1 MPYLIGIPAPQL
13 LRGLEHM
20 GLEEVV
26 FVDLDAGTCRLGS
39 QDGQDMDHALLPWAH
54 HLQAAFQVCLT
65 AMHALEGKSWA
76 KTLHCVDCSQWRV
89 SGERLAFLV
98 MQMCCCLDLLPTK
111 SSFPEMLA

>member
-39 QDGQDMDHALLPWAH
+39 QDGPEMDSALLPWSH
-54 HLQAAFQVCLT
+54 HLQAAFQVCFSVHTVLWGVV
-65 AMHALEGKSWA
+65 E
-76 KTLHCVDCSQWRV
+76 
-89 SGERLAFLV
+89 
-98 MQMCCCLDLLPTK
+98 LDLHKNLLKIQALDCP
-111 SSFPEMLA
+111 SFIQNAYI

>member
-1 MPYLIGIPAPQL
+1 
-13 LRGLEHM
+13 M

-65 AMHALEGKSWA
+65 ALHSLEGRHR
-76 KTLHCVDCSQWRV
+76 LILVRV
-89 SGERLAFLV
+89 FS
-98 MQMCCCLDLLPTK
+98 THHK
-111 SSFPEMLA
+111 SSLPGRPA